1 MKGGVTLTEFTTLW
15 AEASYDYDAD
25 ARESM
30 LDAAGAHMASVMP
43 FLLQAGSEREL
54 EHRLIYA
61 EGRLQQI
68 EEATSVGV
76 PDLQQMARRHY
87 ALLKQALPE
96 GQDPLAWVPSAPA
109 GYGSGPEKP
118 LEHDDG
124 PDFSGYSEVPQ
135 GAPGGP
141 PPQVTTP
148 VFEPPQQPQE
158 VTAANT
164 SPVHSCA
171 ECGRKLTGRG
181 TCKGCGMLPGECP
194 CSQKVARLQRHADN
208 TAGQM
213 AMSTIPAGIGGGA
226 SSPDGSGSAAPAAP
240 TAPLPGDQT
249 SQGPDA
255 TFDPAMT
262 ATGSRRD
269 PVAEQISAVA
279 SSVRASNPHL
289 PPSEC
294 RRVAR
299 QVVGSYL
306 RTADLTNSVMYD
318 RPDLGNPPPSSG
330 GGGGGTSGG
339 APEEEAGAAEA
350 GEGAELAGAALLA

>member
-1 MKGGVTLTEFTTLW
+1 LTEFTTLW
-15 AEASYDYDAD
+15 AEASYDHDAW
-25 ARESM
+25 AREAA

-43 FLLQAGSEREL
+43 FLLQASTEREL

-61 EGRLQQI
+61 EGHLQDI
-68 EEATSVGV
+68 EAATNVGV

-118 LEHDDG
+118 LEHDEG
-124 PDFSGYSEVPQ
+124 PDFSGGYSEIPQ

-141 PPQVTTP
+141 PPQVTAP
-148 VFEPPQQPQE
+148 VFEPPQQPSE
-158 VTAANT
+158 ITAANT

-194 CSQKVARLQRHADN
+194 CSKKVARLQRRADN

-213 AMSTIPAGIGGGA
+213 PMSTVPAGIGGMA
-226 SSPDGSGSAAPAAP
+226 SSPDGAGSAAPMAP
-240 TAPLPGDQT
+240 SAPAPGNQT
-249 SQGPDA
+249 SQGPDSSY
-255 TFDPAMT
+255 DPAIS

-289 PPSEC
+289 PASEC
-294 RRVAR
+294 RRIAR
-299 QVVGSYL
+299 RVVGSYL

-318 RPDLGNPPPSSG
+318 RPDLGGAPSG
-330 GGGGGTSGG
+330 GSGG
-339 APEEEAGAAEA
+339 SAPRSSAPREEAGAAEA
-350 GEGAELAGAALLA
+350 GEGAELAEVALL